1 MPSVGEIFAQRYLL
15 TALIGQRD
23 TAEVYWAEDTALERP
38 VAIKILSPELAREGD
53 FLRRFRSE
61 TQAAARL
68 SHVNVISYYDWGY
81 EEGYPYVVTELCLG
95 GSLRDIIDS
104 GARLTPAQAA
114 RVGLEMSEGLK
125 HAHEAGLIHGGIAPS
140 NILFD
145 AEGRAKITDFAL
157 AVLHAG
163 TSLPSFHD
171 RIFGPSFYASP
182 EEIENSELTEKA
194 DVYALALVL
203 VEAVTGTYP
212 FVGETTLSVLWERL
226 FTPLPT
232 PPELLGLAEPIAKAS
247 AMKPDERLSTEE
259 FATQLSQV
267 ADTLAEPAPLPLVPL
282 PQPLNAPKDWLAG
295 GELELAGGLSAAGRG
310 LAAGGTERGL
320 STGRGGLDKP
330 EKPQSRRRSRQLAS
344 RKNLARRVNAREL
357 WVSIVAV
364 AVIILAG
371 IIGFVVVDDS
381 GEGESAL
388 PDFVGQ
394 RWEDALEEIDGA
406 WAVRRYELRRNGTS
420 VGEIL
425 TQQPEAGQIL
435 TKGEQLTLTVS
446 LGDELVKLPA
456 DIIGLP
462 VDVVGLRLSELGLS
476 LGEITEVSD
485 DLASAGTVLSINE
498 PLLDIPSGGQVDLL
512 VSTGPAL
519 LTVPLNLLGA
529 DFVATAEE
537 LTAAGFMVEEQ
548 RIYDDQTA
556 SGTILL
562 VTPDSGSV
570 LPAGSTLIVAVSDG
584 PKPVPDLKGLTL
596 GEVRQLLEA
605 EGFCLDSQ
613 AIDGSDLSGY
623 DDSDIVSN
631 SVPPAGVPLARVE
644 LEAESGAE
652 ESESGAEEQ
661 ESGAEEAQPEQSC
674 VSIIFE

>member
-23 TAEVYWAEDTALERP
+23 TGEVYWAEDTALGRP

-61 TQAAARL
+61 TQAAARI
-68 SHVNVISYYDWGY
+68 SHINIISYYDWGY

-114 RVGLEMSEGLK
+114 QVGLGVSEGLK
-125 HAHEAGLIHGGIAPS
+125 HAHDAGLIHGGIAPS

-145 AEGRAKITDFAL
+145 AEGRVKITDFAL

-203 VEAVTGTYP
+203 VEAVMGEYP

-232 PPELLGLAEPIAKAS
+232 PPELLDLAEPISKAS
-247 AMKPDERLSTEE
+247 AMSPAERLSTEE
-259 FATQLSQV
+259 FASQLGRV
-267 ADTLAEPAPLPLVPL
+267 ADTMSEPAPLPLVPL
-282 PQPLNAPKDWLAG
+282 PQPQDSPEYLLAG
-295 GELELAGGLSAAGRG
+295 GELETSGGRGAVGRGMGAAGGSLGTGGRG
-310 LAAGGTERGL
+310 LGADGSSLG
-320 STGRGGLDKP
+320 KP
-330 EKPQSRRRSRQLAS
+330 KKTPLRLKAREFPSKKS
-344 RKNLARRVNAREL
+344 LARRVTAREL
-357 WVSIVAV
+357 WVSIAAV
-364 AVIILAG
+364 AVIILAV
-371 IIGFVVVDDS
+371 IVGFAVVD
-381 GEGESAL
+381 EGGGSESAL

-394 RWEDALEEIDGA
+394 RWEDVLEEIDGA

-425 TQQPEAGQIL
+425 TQQPEPGQTL
-435 TKGEQLTLTVS
+435 AKGEQLTLTVS

-462 VDVVGLRLSELGLS
+462 TDVVALRLSELGLS
-476 LGEITEVSD
+476 IGEITEVND
-485 DLASAGTVLSINE
+485 ITASAGTVLSINE
-498 PLLDIPSGGQVDLL
+498 PLLDIPSGGQVDLV
-512 VSTGPAL
+512 VSKGPAL

-529 DFVATAEE
+529 DFATTAEE
-537 LTAAGFMVEEQ
+537 LTAAGFVIEDQ
-548 RIYDDQTA
+548 RIHDDQIA
-556 SGTILL
+556 QGGILF
-562 VTPDSGSV
+562 VTPDSGST
-570 LPAGSTLIVAVSDG
+570 LPAGSTLTIVVSDG

-596 GEVRQLLEA
+596 GEARQLLDD

-613 AIDGSDLSGY
+613 TIDGSNLSSF

-631 SVPPAGVPLARVE
+631 SVPPAGVPLSRQEV
-644 LEAESGAE
+644 
-652 ESESGAEEQ
+652 ESESGDEVES
-661 ESGAEEAQPEQSC
+661 ESGDEVEPEQPC
-674 VSIIFE
+674 VRIIFE